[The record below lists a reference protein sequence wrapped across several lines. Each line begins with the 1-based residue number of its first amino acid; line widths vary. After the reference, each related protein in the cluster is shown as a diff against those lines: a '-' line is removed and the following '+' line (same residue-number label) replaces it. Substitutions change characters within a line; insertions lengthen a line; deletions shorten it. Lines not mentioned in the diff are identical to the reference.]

1 MASEA
6 VKKILAAE
14 TGSGQRISEAR
25 KRKEEIINDA
35 QGKSALTIQKR
46 LSEAGV
52 ESARIKSEYSA
63 RLQKYNEKTEAECTR
78 KVEEIR
84 RTARH
89 NMDKAV
95 EAVISRFF

>member
-14 TGSGQRISEAR
+14 SGSGRIISEAK

-35 QGKSALTIQKR
+35 QGKSVLTIQKK
-46 LSEAGV
+46 LSEAAA
-52 ESARIKSEYSA
+52 ESARIKSGYDE
-63 RLQKYNEKTEAECTR
+63 RLKRYNQ
-78 KVEEIR
+78 KVEEECRRRTEELR
-84 RTARH
+84 RTAEQ

-95 EAVISRFF
+95 DAVISRFF

>member
-14 TGSGQRISEAR
+14 SGSGQRISEAR
-25 KRKEEIINDA
+25 KRKEEMINDA
-35 QGKSALTIQKR
+35 QGKSALTIQKK
-46 LSEAGV
+46 LSEAAA
-52 ESARIKSEYSA
+52 ESARIKGEYDE
-63 RLQKYNEKTEAECTR
+63 RLKKYNQKIEADCKQKT
-78 KVEEIR
+78 EEIR
-84 RTARH
+84 KTADQ